1 MMKLHVSLDDIQ
13 LFSGRAGEEE
23 ARKVYPQVR
32 AWTEESDSRTAVWHA
47 GQLFRVAR
55 GFESTRLRDF
65 YAVAV
70 HHAALT
76 LWVYGMVV
84 SNTNRQSGLQ
94 TPVVGPASA
103 SHTPNGQRSRQQQA
117 PIYPMAAASSRK
129 KLYLDGSDEKA
140 GRAFA
145 QLKLGVPGLQQL
157 PPAKDGSAARS
168 DPAPS
173 PSAFCPLYNSK
184 GVMSVAAAI
193 LRGNFP
199 RSKEGLPPLVENLAN
214 LMDDLGKLSN

>member
-13 LFSGRAGEEE
+13 LFAGRAGEEE
-23 ARKVYPQVR
+23 ARKVYPQIR

-94 TPVVGPASA
+94 TPVGQPAVA
-103 SHTPNGQRSRQQQA
+103 YTPNGQRARQPQA
-117 PIYPMAAASSRK
+117 PPNLMAATSSR

-145 QLKLGVPGLQQL
+145 QLRLGVPGLQKNSNA
-157 PPAKDGSAARS
+157 AKDGSTARPES
-168 DPAPS
+168 APS
-173 PSAFCPLYNSK
+173 PGAFCPLYNSK
-184 GVMSVAAAI
+184 GVMAVAAAV

-199 RSKEGLPPLVENLAN
+199 RSKEGLPPLVENLAIF
-214 LMDDLGKLSN
+214 MDDLGKLST